1 MGAADAHHSAMTSA
15 TPTSDAAIGDPPF
28 DRDLFDLL
36 VCPASRATLKFTGG
50 RLVSTDPATRRAYRV
65 DQGIPVM
72 LIDESQILPEAEWK
86 SAMAAPGP
94 VGAGV
99 AAVLARH
106 AAAPTV

>member
-1 MGAADAHHSAMTSA
+1 MCIIPAMTSA
-15 TPTSDAAIGDPPF
+15 SPAADALAGELPF

-36 VCPASRATLKFTGG
+36 VCPDSRVALKFTGG
-50 RLVSTDPATRRAYRV
+50 RLVSTDAATRRAYRV

-72 LIDESQILPEAEWK
+72 LIDESQILSESEWK
-86 SAMAAPGP
+86 SAMTAAGP

-106 AAAPTV
+106 AGPAA

>member
-1 MGAADAHHSAMTSA
+1 MCIIPAMTSA
-15 TPTSDAAIGDPPF
+15 SPAAADALAGELPF

-36 VCPASRATLKFTGG
+36 VCPDSRVALKFTGG
-50 RLVSTDPATRRAYRV
+50 RLVSTDAATRRAYRV

-72 LIDESQILPEAEWK
+72 LIDESQILSESEWK
-86 SAMAAPGP
+86 SAMTAAGP

-106 AAAPTV
+106 AGPAA